1 MNSKP
6 NECLIEVKKNHE
18 GVVLIKPLGAYL
30 TGQAWVEKLRS
41 VIDDIIER
49 RKNPRV
55 ILNMSMVEH
64 LSSSLIGE
72 LIGTYRKWSEPKDN
86 YALQQSNNPS
96 MKFSTSP
103 ACINPSRFKKH
114 SKKQPQ
120 VLIPNLH

>member
-72 LIGTYRKWSEPKDN
+72 LIGTYRKMERAKGQLCI
-86 YALQQSNNPS
+86 AAVQQSVNEI
-96 MKFSTSP
+96 FHIT
-103 ACINPSRFKKH
+103 R
-114 SKKQPQ
+114 
-120 VLIPNLH
+120 LHQSFQIQETLEKAAASFDS